1 MAKVLNTKLAL
12 VCLIYYAVTVVNQAN
27 GQGAL
32 GTLIILLY

>member
-1 MAKVLNTKLAL
+1 MAKVLITKLAL

-32 GTLIILLY
+32 ETILLN